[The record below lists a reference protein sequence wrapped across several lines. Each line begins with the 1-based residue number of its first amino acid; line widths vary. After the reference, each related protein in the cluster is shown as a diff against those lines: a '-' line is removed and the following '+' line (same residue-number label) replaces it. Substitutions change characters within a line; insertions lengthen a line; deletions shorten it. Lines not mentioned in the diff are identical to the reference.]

1 MIGGALIAYRWEL
14 RKLTAQRRNWL
25 GIAAAALVPVIFLI
39 SIQISKVT
47 IHPPDGPYDTPL
59 GLNLRQT
66 GLALDLVVLKLLGV
80 VGPTLIAALVA
91 GDIVAG
97 EDMGGTLKTILVRSL
112 RRGEVLAGKAL
123 ALLTYLV
130 AALVVYAVAGV
141 LTGVIAWGFHPLIDL
156 SGHEISAL
164 HALGLT
170 VVALAVYA
178 LPVLAIA
185 SFGFFLSV
193 VTRHSVAAIAG
204 TLLYAL
210 ALQGL
215 SALSA
220 IKSAHPYLL
229 INQLTAWHDLFQTP
243 TAGAAIVRCIW
254 VSVVFALPPLL
265 AAWVVFAR
273 RDVTT

>member
-14 RKLTAQRRNWL
+14 RKLTAQKRTWL
-25 GIAAAALVPVIFLI
+25 GIAAAVLVPVIFLI

-47 IHPPDGPYDTPL
+47 PGDGPYDTPL
-59 GLNLRQT
+59 GPNLRHT
-66 GLALDLVVLKLLGV
+66 GLALDLVVLKLIGV
-80 VGPTLIAALVA
+80 IGPTLIAALIA
-91 GDIVAG
+91 GDIVAS

-123 ALLTYLV
+123 ALLTYLA
-130 AALVVYAVAGV
+130 AALALFTVTGV
-141 LTGVIAWGFHPLIDL
+141 LTGIVAWGFHPLVNL
-156 SGHEISAL
+156 SGQPLSAL

-170 VVALAVYA
+170 LAALALYGV
-178 LPVLAIA
+178 PVLAVA
-185 SFGFFLSV
+185 SFGLFLSV

-210 ALQGL
+210 SLQGL

-220 IKSAHPYLL
+220 IASLHPYLL
-229 INQLTAWHDLFQTP
+229 VDQLTAWHDLFQTP
-243 TAGAAIVRCIW
+243 TAGDAIVRCLW
-254 VSVVFALPPLL
+254 VSAAFALPPLL
-265 AAWVVFAR
+265 AAWVVFTR

>member
-1 MIGGALIAYRWEL
+1 MIGGAMIAYRWEL
-14 RKLTAQRRNWL
+14 RKLMAQKRTWL
-25 GIAAAALVPVIFLI
+25 GIAAAALVPVIFLV
-39 SIQISKVT
+39 SIQISTVT
-47 IHPPDGPYDTPL
+47 PGDGPYDTPL
-59 GLNLRQT
+59 GPNLRHT
-66 GLALDLVVLKLLGV
+66 GLALILVVFKLIGV
-80 VGPTLIAALVA
+80 IGPTLIAALVA

-97 EDMGGTLKTILVRSL
+97 EDMGGTLKTILVRSV

-123 ALLTYLV
+123 ALLTYLA
-130 AALVVYAVAGV
+130 AALALFAVAGV
-141 LTGVIAWGFHPLIDL
+141 LTGTIAWGFHPLVNL

-170 VVALAVYA
+170 ALSLVIYAV
-178 LPVLAIA
+178 PVLAVA
-185 SFGFFLSV
+185 SFGLFLSV

-220 IKSAHPYLL
+220 IASAHPYLL
-229 INQLTAWHDLFQTP
+229 VNQLTAWHDLFQTP
-243 TAGAAIVRCIW
+243 TAGDAIVRCLW
-254 VSVVFALPPLL
+254 VSVAFALPPLL
-265 AAWVVFAR
+265 AAWAVFAR

>member
-14 RKLTAQRRNWL
+14 RKLIAQRRTWL
-25 GIAAAALVPVIFLI
+25 GIAAAGLVPVIFLL
-39 SIQISKVT
+39 SIQISQVT
-47 IHPPDGPYDTPL
+47 PHDGPYDTPL
-59 GLNLRQT
+59 GPNLRHT
-66 GLALDLVVLKLLGV
+66 GLALNLVVFKLIGV
-80 VGPTLIAALVA
+80 IGPTLIAALVA

-97 EDMGGTLKTILVRSL
+97 EDMAGTLKTILVRSL

-130 AALVVYAVAGV
+130 AALALFAVAGV
-141 LTGVIAWGFHPLIDL
+141 LAGVIAWGFHPLVNL
-156 SGHEISAL
+156 SGHEISAS

-170 VVALAVYA
+170 VIAMVLYA
-178 LPVLAIA
+178 LPVLAVA
-185 SFGFFLSV
+185 SFGLFLSV

-220 IKSAHPYLL
+220 ISSAHPFLL
-229 INQLTAWHDLFQTP
+229 VNQLTAWHDLFQTP
-243 TAGAAIVRCIW
+243 TAGDAIVRSLW
-254 VSVVFALPPLL
+254 VSAAFALPPLL
-265 AAWVVFAR
+265 AAGAVFAR